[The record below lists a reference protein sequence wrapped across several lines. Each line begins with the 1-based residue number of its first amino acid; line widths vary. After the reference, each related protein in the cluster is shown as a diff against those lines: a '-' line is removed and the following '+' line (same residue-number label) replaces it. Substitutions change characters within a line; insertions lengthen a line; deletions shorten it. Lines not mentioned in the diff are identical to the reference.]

1 MKKKIYKYDLDVTDV
16 QHIQLPAG
24 SEILTVQ
31 TQFDIPR
38 LWALVD
44 PNESD
49 TEERTIEMFGTGHDI
64 HCDMGIDRKYIAT
77 FQIRAGN
84 LVFHA
89 FERTN

>member
-1 MKKKIYKYDLDVTDV
+1 MKKKIYKYDLDVTD
-16 QHIQLPAG
+16 IQVISLPLG

-44 PNESD
+44 PNELD
-49 TEERTIEMFGTGHDI
+49 TEERTIEIFGTGQDVHY
-64 HCDMGIDRKYIAT
+64 DMGIDRKYIST
-77 FQIRAGN
+77 FQMHAGN